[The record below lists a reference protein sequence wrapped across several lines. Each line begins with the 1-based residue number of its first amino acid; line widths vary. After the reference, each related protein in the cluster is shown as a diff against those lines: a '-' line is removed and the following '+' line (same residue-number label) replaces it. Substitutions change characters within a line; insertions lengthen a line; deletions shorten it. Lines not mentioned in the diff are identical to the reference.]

1 MRGDRLRLYSK
12 LSIAP
17 AIAALC
23 LSALYPFLFSLRLSF
38 TDATTY
44 NFTDVKWVGLR
55 NYLYVA
61 RDPGLLYSLFF
72 TLFFACVVVIIEL
85 VLGYAIALL
94 FDRGFPGRQIMVTLM
109 LVPIVVAPMVYG
121 LSFRLMLNSFI
132 GIIPYYLDRMGIT
145 VDFFGSTWSSIATLV
160 VIDVVQWTSYVFI
173 ILYSALQNFPPE
185 LREAAL
191 VDGASWLEAVRYV
204 VTPVLKPTLWIAGIL
219 RFVDALKVFDTVFMT
234 TGGGPGNATSSLSI
248 ELYNRTFNQFRLGE
262 MAAFSVVVL
271 LVVSLLLKPT
281 SDRLEA
287 SYRD

>member
-1 MRGDRLRLYSK
+1 MRGDRLYSR

-23 LSALYPFLFSLRLSF
+23 LAALYPFLFSLRLSF

-55 NYLYVA
+55 NYLCVV

-132 GIIPYYLDRMGIT
+132 GIIPHYLDRMGIT
-145 VDFFGSTWSSIATLV
+145 VDFFGSTSSSIITLV
-160 VIDVVQWTSYVFI
+160 VIDVFQWTSFVFI

-204 VTPVLKPTLWIAGIL
+204 VTPCAQTNLMDSWYLAL
-219 RFVDALKVFDTVFMT
+219 RGCPESVRHGVHDYR
-234 TGGGPGNATSSLSI
+234 GGPGNATSSLSI

>member
-1 MRGDRLRLYSK
+1 MRGDRLYSR

-23 LSALYPFLFSLRLSF
+23 LAALYPFLFSLRLSF

-55 NYLYVA
+55 NYLCVV

-132 GIIPYYLDRMGIT
+132 GIIPHYLDRMGIT
-145 VDFFGSTWSSIATLV
+145 VDFFGSTSSSIITLV
-160 VIDVVQWTSYVFI
+160 VIDVFQWTSFVFI